1 MLRNIFDG
9 MSKQQTDDWERIC
22 ELLRNAGM
30 SNRVLYAFAR
40 GVCHDEQYYSDA
52 RIYSRRKTA
61 EYYKRLQAQQNAT
74 HYCILHLDTFNEW
87 ALSVVNGEYDELLGR
102 LGNFGPKSVAEF
114 KTVLGRV
121 ADPSVRYYAMH
132 I

>member
-1 MLRNIFDG
+1 MQSIFDG
-9 MSKQQTDDWERIC
+9 ASKQQIDDWERMC
-22 ELLRNAGM
+22 ETLRNAGM

-40 GVCHDEQYYSDA
+40 GVSRKEQYYSDA

-61 EYYKRLQAQQNAT
+61 EYYKRLQAQLDT
-74 HYCILHLDTFNEW
+74 TRYCLLHLDTFNEW
-87 ALSVVNGEYDELLGR
+87 ALRVVNGEYDELLGMI
-102 LGNFGPKSVAEF
+102 GNFGPKSVAEF
-114 KTVLGRV
+114 KTVLGKV